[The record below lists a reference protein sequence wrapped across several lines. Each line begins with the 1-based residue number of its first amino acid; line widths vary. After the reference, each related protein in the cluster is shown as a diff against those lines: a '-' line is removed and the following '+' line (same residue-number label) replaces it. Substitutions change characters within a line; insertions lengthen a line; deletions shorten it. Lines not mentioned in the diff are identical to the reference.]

1 VQRPNDRLGSYG
13 APAAS
18 LDNNMMRFRS
28 MRPQMAAVV
37 LATAFGTA
45 LAVTGRAAAAPAQI
59 GNPEQGAHDFAVCS
73 ACHQVGPAAKN
84 GVGPVLN
91 GIVGRKAGSYPG
103 FAYSPANKNS
113 GLTWTVAELQ
123 KYLANPQ
130 KLVPGTKMPFPGL
143 PDVAKVNNIIAYLS
157 QYDEKGEKT
166 P

>member
-1 VQRPNDRLGSYG
+1 
-13 APAAS
+13 
-18 LDNNMMRFRS
+18 

-59 GNPEQGAHDFAVCS
+59 GNPEQGARDFVVCS
-73 ACHQVGPAAKN
+73 AKN